1 MKPTPS
7 PSVMKPHPLAQE
19 AHAAASAFA
28 ASALAA
34 DAGRAG
40 EKSDTSAPASHASGP
55 TDAGGQGRGARD
67 PRPTAAGHH
76 PVEPDAQPGSVPEAL
91 PQGISS
97 SARRLP
103 DVDGRPFVVDSAAGA
118 WITDAEG
125 RRHLDFAMAM
135 GATVLGHAHPAV
147 VEACTRALQRGAM
160 PGFTHAGE
168 AAAAQALVRHAGPL
182 VHATFVSTGSEAVHL
197 ACRIARRATARPVVA
212 KIAAGYD
219 GWYDDVALGWTGSAE
234 ADLSG
239 ARPLAQGV
247 TLVRWND
254 LSDLEALFAER
265 DDIAAVLV
273 EPVLANAGCLM
284 PQPGYLQGLQQ
295 LCRRHGALVIA
306 DEVLTGMRLHPGP
319 SSLPMD
325 LEPDLVTLGKAI
337 GSGVPVAA
345 VLGTAQ
351 AFAPVVDGRVA
362 RAGTYHGNPLVT
374 AAVLAT
380 CEVLESSDH
389 AALLQRGERLAA
401 GVREAFGRA
410 GIDVSTSGLGSVF
423 SLWFA
428 GRAPTRYEEAKALLQ
443 PERSLALHMAL
454 RREGVL
460 TMPSGWGRLFLS
472 FAHDDADVDFAL
484 AAFGRAAQALAPLR
498 CSPAF
503 PGTVV
508 PGR

>member
-1 MKPTPS
+1 MNPPTP
-7 PSVMKPHPLAQE
+7 A
-19 AHAAASAFA
+19 
-28 ASALAA
+28 
-34 DAGRAG
+34 
-40 EKSDTSAPASHASGP
+40 
-55 TDAGGQGRGARD
+55 
-67 PRPTAAGHH
+67 
-76 PVEPDAQPGSVPEAL
+76 PEAL

-118 WITDAEG
+118 WLTDSDG

-147 VEACTRALQRGAM
+147 VEACASALQRGPM

-197 ACRIARRATARPVVA
+197 ACRIARRATGRPLVV

-234 ADLSG
+234 ADLTG
-239 ARPLAQGV
+239 ARPLAHGV

-254 LSDLEALFAER
+254 LADLEALFAEC

-284 PQPGYLQGLQQ
+284 PEAGYLEGLQR

-319 SSLPMD
+319 SSLRMG

-351 AFAPVVDGRVA
+351 AFESVIDGRVA

-389 AALLQRGERLAA
+389 TALLQRGERLAA
-401 GVREAFGRA
+401 GVRATFA
-410 GIDVSTSGLGSVF
+410 GAGVPVSTSGLGSVF

-428 GRAPTRYEEAKALLQ
+428 PQAPTRYEVAKTLRQ
-443 PERSLALHMAL
+443 PERSLALHAAL

-460 TMPSGWGRLFLS
+460 TMPGGWGRLFLS
-472 FAHDDADVDFAL
+472 FAHTEADMDFAV
-484 AAFGRAAQALAPLR
+484 AAFGRAAGALAAP
-498 CSPAF
+498 
-503 PGTVV
+503 
-508 PGR
+508 